1 MPRLLPRTP
10 SQPAAQHAEGQF
22 AAETAL
28 PCTGYATFCC
38 IRPATFCKSEIRNVI
53 PERLQPKTESVVLT
67 IKKTNDMKRII
78 YNAAVIVVLTA
89 SFVAFTMIMI
99 AVAVIANA

>member
-1 MPRLLPRTP
+1 
-10 SQPAAQHAEGQF
+10 
-22 AAETAL
+22 
-28 PCTGYATFCC
+28 
-38 IRPATFCKSEIRNVI
+38 
-53 PERLQPKTESVVLT
+53 
-67 IKKTNDMKRII
+67 MKRII